1 MDELKNKT
9 TEAEVKGGQVVETK
23 KPLQESPA
31 DEKGPKIRKGKV
43 DSLTIYEISEG
54 ELETIERG
62 SPNSTLLN
70 FAIFLLSI
78 ATSFLVTLLTVDL
91 KDKQNLFIVFTII
104 TVVGFIIG
112 LVLFVL
118 WWRTKNDVDEV
129 LKRIKERVKE

>member
-1 MDELKNKT
+1 MDKIKNKT
-9 TEAEVKGGQVVETK
+9 TEAEVKGGQVIETQ
-23 KPLQESPA
+23 KPLQESPT
-31 DEKGPKIRKGKV
+31 DEIGPKIRKGKV

-104 TVVGFIIG
+104 TVVGFIVG

>member
-1 MDELKNKT
+1 MEELKNKP
-9 TEAEVKGGQVVETK
+9 TEGEVKGGQVIETK
-23 KPLQESPA
+23 KPFQENPT
-31 DEKGPKIRKGKV
+31 DDKGPKIRKGKV

-78 ATSFLVTLLTVDL
+78 ATSFFVTLLTVDL

-104 TVVGFIIG
+104 TVVGYIVG

-118 WWRTKNDVDEV
+118 WWRTKNDLDEV